1 MQIAQQIYVAEEWVQ
16 KKEVDVLAEI
26 RSREDVERALGK
38 AKDESARLSD
48 QLKEEV
54 KARRNADAGLKTAE
68 KQAEDQRQKLYT
80 TEINL
85 ETERALVKE
94 LRLELQMARDAAK
107 LTKEDAQLAKEAVE
121 AEKKA
126 AHLLGVEETQARL
139 TEEFANVCRDYCA
152 ITWNK
157 CLDAA
162 GVPAESA
169 LWQPGSIYYDPDLCD
184 APETS
189 EAPIADQN
197 PPAPAETSQAPL
209 LAGDV
214 GDLPKTDLV
223 PQDKT
228 QDA

>member
-16 KKEVDVLAEI
+16 KKEVDVRAEI
-26 RSREDVERALGK
+26 RSREDVEKALGK

-54 KARRNADAGLKTAE
+54 KARRNADAGLKNAE

-107 LTKEDAQLAKEAVE
+107 LAKEDAQLAKEAVE

-139 TEEFANVCRDYCA
+139 TEEFAKVCRDYCA
-152 ITWNK
+152 VTWNK
-157 CLDAA
+157 CLEAA

-169 LWQPGSIYYDPDLCD
+169 LRQPGSIYYDPDLCD

-189 EAPIADQN
+189 EAPSADQN

-214 GDLPKTDLV
+214 GDLPKNNLV
-223 PQDKT
+223 PQDKI